1 MEERRRARATAGHRL
16 VRGDADARACAALD
30 QAAWAVTFSD
40 QGTPLHR
47 AETTV
52 AVSVC
57 PAFRKVAWWRKPLE
71 EGDSMPWLFWL
82 IAAAA
87 LGAAEFF
94 TLTLVFG
101 LLAGAAV
108 VAAVVAGVGIG
119 LLGQLVALAAASAA
133 GLLIMRPVVLRHMA
147 QQPLVRD
154 GTDALIGRRA
164 EVMQEVTATRGLI
177 RLSGEEWSARAL
189 DESLVIPVGA
199 LVDVM
204 EIEGATAIVYPR
216 ELLP

>member
-1 MEERRRARATAGHRL
+1 
-16 VRGDADARACAALD
+16 
-30 QAAWAVTFSD
+30 
-40 QGTPLHR
+40 
-47 AETTV
+47 
-52 AVSVC
+52 
-57 PAFRKVAWWRKPLE
+57 
-71 EGDSMPWLFWL
+71 MPWFAWL
-82 IAAAA
+82 LAAAA
-87 LGAAEFF
+87 LGVAEFF

-101 LLAGAAV
+101 LLAGAAL

-119 LLGQLVALAAASAA
+119 ILGQLLALGAAAAAGFILVRPVALRQ
-133 GLLIMRPVVLRHMA
+133 MT
-147 QQPLVRD
+147 QQPVTRD
-154 GTDALIGRRA
+154 GTDALIGKRA

-177 RLSGEEWSARAL
+177 KLSGEEWSARAL

>member
-1 MEERRRARATAGHRL
+1 
-16 VRGDADARACAALD
+16 
-30 QAAWAVTFSD
+30 
-40 QGTPLHR
+40 
-47 AETTV
+47 
-52 AVSVC
+52 
-57 PAFRKVAWWRKPLE
+57 
-71 EGDSMPWLFWL
+71 MPWFVWML
-82 IAAAA
+82 AAGV

-101 LLAGAAV
+101 LLAGAAL

-119 LLGQLVALAAASAA
+119 LLGQLVAFGVTAAA
-133 GLLIMRPVVLRHMA
+133 GLLIVRPVALRQMA
-147 QQPLVRD
+147 KAPLTRE
-154 GTDALIGRRA
+154 GSDALIGKRA

-177 RLSGEEWSARAL
+177 KISGEEWSARAL

-204 EIEGATAIVYPR
+204 EIEGATAVVYPR

>member
-1 MEERRRARATAGHRL
+1 M
-16 VRGDADARACAALD
+16 
-30 QAAWAVTFSD
+30 AWF
-40 QGTPLHR
+40 
-47 AETTV
+47 
-52 AVSVC
+52 
-57 PAFRKVAWWRKPLE
+57 AWL
-71 EGDSMPWLFWL
+71 L
-82 IAAAA
+82 AAAA
-87 LGAAEFF
+87 LGVAEFF

-119 LLGQLVALAAASAA
+119 VVGQFVALGVAAAA
-133 GLLIMRPVVLRHMA
+133 GLVVVRPVALRQMA
-147 QQPLVRD
+147 QQPLTRD
-154 GTDALIGRRA
+154 GSDALIGKRA

-177 RLSGEEWSARAL
+177 KLSGEEWTARAL
-189 DESLVIPVGA
+189 DESHVIPVGA

>member
-1 MEERRRARATAGHRL
+1 
-16 VRGDADARACAALD
+16 
-30 QAAWAVTFSD
+30 
-40 QGTPLHR
+40 
-47 AETTV
+47 
-52 AVSVC
+52 
-57 PAFRKVAWWRKPLE
+57 
-71 EGDSMPWLFWL
+71 MPWYVWL
-82 IAAAA
+82 LAAAA

-94 TLTLVFG
+94 TLTLVLG
-101 LLAGAAV
+101 LLAGAAL

-119 LLGQLVALAAASAA
+119 VLGQLVALGVAAAA
-133 GLLIMRPVVLRHMA
+133 GLLIVRPIALRHMA
-147 QQPLVRD
+147 QQPIMRE
-154 GTDALIGRRA
+154 GSDALVGKRA

-177 RLSGEEWSARAL
+177 KICGEEWSARAL

>member
-1 MEERRRARATAGHRL
+1 
-16 VRGDADARACAALD
+16 
-30 QAAWAVTFSD
+30 
-40 QGTPLHR
+40 
-47 AETTV
+47 
-52 AVSVC
+52 
-57 PAFRKVAWWRKPLE
+57 
-71 EGDSMPWLFWL
+71 MPWFAWL
-82 IAAAA
+82 LAAAA

-101 LLAGAAV
+101 LLAGAAL

-119 LLGQLVALAAASAA
+119 LAGQLLALVAAAAA
-133 GLLIMRPVVLRHMA
+133 GLVLVRPVALRHMA
-147 QQPLVRD
+147 QQPLIRD
-154 GTDALIGRRA
+154 GSDALIGKRA

-177 RLSGEEWSARAL
+177 KLSGEEWSARAL
-189 DESLVIPVGA
+189 DESHVIPVGA

>member
-1 MEERRRARATAGHRL
+1 
-16 VRGDADARACAALD
+16 
-30 QAAWAVTFSD
+30 
-40 QGTPLHR
+40 
-47 AETTV
+47 
-52 AVSVC
+52 
-57 PAFRKVAWWRKPLE
+57 
-71 EGDSMPWLFWL
+71 MPWFLWL
-82 IAAAA
+82 LAAAA

-101 LLAGAAV
+101 LLAGAAL

-119 LLGQLVALAAASAA
+119 LLGQLLALGAAAAA
-133 GLLIMRPVVLRHMA
+133 GLVLVRPVALRHMR
-147 QQPLVRD
+147 QQPLIRD
-154 GTDALIGRRA
+154 GSDALIGRRA

-177 RLSGEEWSARAL
+177 KLSGEEWSARAL
-189 DESLVIPVGA
+189 DESHVIPVGA

>member
-1 MEERRRARATAGHRL
+1 
-16 VRGDADARACAALD
+16 
-30 QAAWAVTFSD
+30 
-40 QGTPLHR
+40 
-47 AETTV
+47 
-52 AVSVC
+52 
-57 PAFRKVAWWRKPLE
+57 
-71 EGDSMPWLFWL
+71 MPWFVWL
-82 IAAAA
+82 LAAGV

-101 LLAGAAV
+101 LLAGAAL

-119 LLGQLVALAAASAA
+119 VLGQLVAFGTAAAA
-133 GLLIMRPVVLRHMA
+133 GLVIVRPVALRHMA
-147 QQPLVRD
+147 QQPLTRE
-154 GTDALIGRRA
+154 GSDALIGKRA
-164 EVMQEVTATRGLI
+164 EVMQEVTASRGLI
-177 RLSGEEWSARAL
+177 KLSGEEWSARAL

>member
-1 MEERRRARATAGHRL
+1 
-16 VRGDADARACAALD
+16 
-30 QAAWAVTFSD
+30 
-40 QGTPLHR
+40 
-47 AETTV
+47 
-52 AVSVC
+52 
-57 PAFRKVAWWRKPLE
+57 
-71 EGDSMPWLFWL
+71 MPWFAWL
-82 IAAAA
+82 LAAAA

-101 LLAGAAV
+101 LLAGAAL

-119 LLGQLVALAAASAA
+119 LLGQLLALVAAAAA
-133 GLLIMRPVVLRHMA
+133 GLLVLRPVALRHMA

-154 GTDALIGRRA
+154 GADALIGKRA

-177 RLSGEEWSARAL
+177 KLSGEAWSARAL
-189 DESLVIPVGA
+189 DESHVIPVGA

-216 ELLP
+216 EFLP

>member
-1 MEERRRARATAGHRL
+1 
-16 VRGDADARACAALD
+16 
-30 QAAWAVTFSD
+30 
-40 QGTPLHR
+40 
-47 AETTV
+47 
-52 AVSVC
+52 
-57 PAFRKVAWWRKPLE
+57 
-71 EGDSMPWLFWL
+71 MPWFVWL
-82 IAAAA
+82 LASAA

-101 LLAGAAV
+101 LLAGAAL

-119 LLGQLVALAAASAA
+119 LLGQLLALGAAAAA
-133 GLLIMRPVVLRHMA
+133 GLFIVRPIALRHME
-147 QQPLVRD
+147 QQPLTHE
-154 GTDALIGRRA
+154 GSDALIGKRA
-164 EVMQEVTATRGLI
+164 EVMQEVTATRGLVK
-177 RLSGEEWSARAL
+177 LSGEEWSARAF